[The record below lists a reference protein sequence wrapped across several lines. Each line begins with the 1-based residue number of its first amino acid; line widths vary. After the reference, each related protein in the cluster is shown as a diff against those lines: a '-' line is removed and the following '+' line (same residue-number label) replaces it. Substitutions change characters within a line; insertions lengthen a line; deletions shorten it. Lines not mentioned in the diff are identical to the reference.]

1 MIDVSSDDDTFILNI
16 SYPVSC
22 HIVQHSHHI
31 HKAARFPKS
40 IPVYIYSLYPSQ
52 YF

>member
-1 MIDVSSDDDTFILNI
+1 MIDVSSEMIRLYLIYRIRYHVIYRTT
-16 SYPVSC
+16 
-22 HIVQHSHHI
+22 SHHI

-40 IPVYIYSLYPSQ
+40 IPVYIYSLFPSQ